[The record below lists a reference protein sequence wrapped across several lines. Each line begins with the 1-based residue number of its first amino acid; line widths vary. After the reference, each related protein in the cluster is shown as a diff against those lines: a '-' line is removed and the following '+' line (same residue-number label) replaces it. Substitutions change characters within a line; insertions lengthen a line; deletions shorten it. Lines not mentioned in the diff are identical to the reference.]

1 MNSFRNVQAGLAW
14 GAGFPS
20 ESYLRESKRVCQ
32 ANVLIMFQTVF
43 SRTVFDYVLESQ
55 IGTESAKKQYKPN
68 CNQAVWSF
76 QNLHITIYWMQ
87 II

>member
-1 MNSFRNVQAGLAW
+1 MYSFQNVQAGLAW

-20 ESYLRESKRVCQ
+20 ESYLRESKRVWQ

-43 SRTVFDYVLESQ
+43 SRTVCNFDYVWESQ
-55 IGTESAKKQYKPN
+55 IGAESAKKQYKPG
-68 CNQAVWSF
+68 CLKFSKSTY
-76 QNLHITIYWMQ
+76 ITIYWMQ